1 MIKYQ
6 TDLSINSAAAIL
18 REIFLLAFPSS
29 TLTQAVQFELL
40 LPLLQF
46 PSLSTK
52 SSFVICLGSM
62 LAVLNIKLQ
71 PFWSEN
77 STSSG
82 SQESGGRSSSQRPN
96 SSEMERLLPK
106 VTTTGALLGCS
117 DATGKE
123 CKNKSPVNML
133 AVATS

>member
-18 REIFLLAFPSS
+18 REIFLLTFPSS
-29 TLTQAVQFELL
+29 TLAQAVQFELL
-40 LPLLQF
+40 LPLQF

-52 SSFVICLGSM
+52 SSFVIWLGSM
-62 LAVLNIKLQ
+62 LAVLNLKLQ

-96 SSEMERLLPK
+96 SSDMERLLPK

-133 AVATS
+133 AVPTS

>member
-29 TLTQAVQFELL
+29 TLAQAVQFELL
-40 LPLLQF
+40 LPLQF

-52 SSFVICLGSM
+52 SSFVIWLGLM
-62 LAVLNIKLQ
+62 LAVLNLKLQ

-96 SSEMERLLPK
+96 SSDMERLLPK

-123 CKNKSPVNML
+123 CKDKSPVNML

>member
-6 TDLSINSAAAIL
+6 TDLSVDSAAAIL

-29 TLTQAVQFELL
+29 TLAQAVQFELL
-40 LPLLQF
+40 LPLQF

-52 SSFVICLGSM
+52 SSFVIWLGSM

-133 AVATS
+133 AVPTS